1 VSIKRFIEVLAR
13 LFTSVISRRLIKSM
27 TQICIGFEV
36 HQPYRLNRMFSPDP
50 KIKKK
55 DLFDHYFDNLNK
67 EILLRVVDKCYYPA
81 TKLILEKLD
90 EGFACS
96 FSMSGIL
103 IEQLEKWSRDTL
115 SLFEEVARHKNTE
128 MIGQTYYHSIASCFS
143 DKSEFRDQVKMHSE
157 LMHDL
162 FKVSPA
168 IFENTE
174 FTFNN
179 EVAATI
185 RDMGFNGIFT
195 EGVDRVLDW
204 RSPDY
209 LYTCR
214 ELPVLLRNTKLS
226 DDIAFRFANRTWDRY
241 PLTADT
247 YAHWIASST
256 GDVINIFLDYETF
269 GEHFWKETGIFD
281 FLRALPDELNKRD
294 VVPVLP
300 SQVVSQYSPVGDID
314 VHETISWA
322 DLEKDTSAWMGNDR
336 QQTAFHAVQS
346 ARAYAVNKPL
356 WRYLQ
361 TSDHFYYMASK
372 YGTCGEVHTYFSHH
386 EAEDA
391 FQTYMKILADYES
404 RNIRVM
410 KNRKSAKILRTLSPE
425 HAFHFACPGGFIG
438 HTAYNLDQFEEL
450 LYFVP
455 QDSLNYHQERGDFAR
470 WITDV
475 LDDPQLAESIDG
487 LTERHDLTR
496 VVKERRE
503 LLWSHLK

>member
-1 VSIKRFIEVLAR
+1 
-13 LFTSVISRRLIKSM
+13 M
-27 TQICIGFEV
+27 PHICIGFEV
-36 HQPYRLNRMFSPDP
+36 HQPYRLNRTFSPDP
-50 KIKKK
+50 KVKKK
-55 DLFDHYFDNLNK
+55 DLFDHYFDSLNK
-67 EILLRVVDKCYYPA
+67 EILLRVVDKCYDPA
-81 TKLILEKLD
+81 TKIILEKLD

-115 SLFEEVARHKNTE
+115 SLFEDVARHKNTE

-143 DKSEFRDQVKMHSE
+143 DKSEFRDQVTLHSD
-157 LMHDL
+157 LMHDR
-162 FKVSPA
+162 FGVRPT

-185 RDMGFNGIFT
+185 RDMGFAGIFT
-195 EGVDRVLDW
+195 EGVDRILGW

-214 ELPVLLRNTKLS
+214 HIPVILRNTKLS
-226 DDIAFRFANRTWDRY
+226 DDFAFRFANRSWDMY

-247 YAHWIASST
+247 YAHWVASSS
-256 GDVINIFLDYETF
+256 GDIITVFLDYETF
-269 GEHFWKETGIFD
+269 GEHFWRETGIFD
-281 FLRALPDELNKRD
+281 FLRALPDELRKRD
-294 VVPVLP
+294 VETNLP
-300 SQVVSQYSPVGDID
+300 SQVVSRYSPVGDID

-336 QQTAFHAVQS
+336 QRTAFQAVQS

-386 EAEDA
+386 EAQDA
-391 FQTYMKILADYES
+391 FQTYMSVIADYES
-404 RNIRVM
+404 RNIRMM

-425 HAFHFACPGGFIG
+425 QAFHFACPGGFIG

-450 LYFVP
+450 LYFIP
-455 QDSLNYHQERGDFAR
+455 QDSLNHHQDRGDFAK

-475 LDDPQLAESIDG
+475 LEDQELAESISG
-487 LTERHDLTR
+487 LNERHVLTR
-496 VVKERRE
+496 MIKERRE